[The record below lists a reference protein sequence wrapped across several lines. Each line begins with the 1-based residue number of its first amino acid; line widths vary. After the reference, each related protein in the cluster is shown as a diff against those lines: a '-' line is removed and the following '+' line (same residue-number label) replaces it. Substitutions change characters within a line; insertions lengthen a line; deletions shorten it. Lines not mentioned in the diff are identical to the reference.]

1 MYHTGRC
8 GTCKYTELYRLPHC
22 LVVASTYDVQLESH
36 YSVVITSVTCVTVSG
51 TIVFYQRQV
60 HRLSTS
66 IPYNVKL
73 RK

>member
-36 YSVVITSVTCVTVSG
+36 YSVVITCVTVSG
-51 TIVFYQRQV
+51 TIQ
-60 HRLSTS
+60 T
-66 IPYNVKL
+66 
-73 RK
+73 